1 MTESNQ
7 TIQEIAKPIRQFEIS
22 QKGGHIADIVAVP
35 RDYEL
40 RSTKGFID
48 ETLPAP
54 RRRKGISYHATPD
67 SLSAHLDRY
76 KSDTTVLFA
85 DFKATRL
92 TAVYNYNPAGGEEDK
107 ALFGDHRAVLNL
119 EKSEELKKWEEFC
132 AEEKTSEQMSYFFES
147 RAVDLIDLSDVP
159 EGHQS
164 RIERINK
171 IGGIV
176 AAPNAITKIIPTL
189 KIVETS
195 VVQNTVS
202 ISSGECDI
210 IYKNEHAASDS
221 QGEKMTVPGW
231 FLIAIPLFKKG
242 FFDTIPVRLR
252 YRKKSGVIYWSCM
265 LLDIEKYTEDAYEDL
280 VNSVATAHTLPL
292 FNGNPE

>member
-1 MTESNQ
+1 MTEPNQ
-7 TIQEIAKPIRQFEIS
+7 TIQEVAKPIRQFEIS
-22 QKGGHIADIVAVP
+22 QESGHIADIVAVP
-35 RDYEL
+35 KDYEL
-40 RSTKGFID
+40 KSTKSFID

-54 RRRKGISYHATPD
+54 RRRRGTSNHTTPD
-67 SLSAHLDRY
+67 SLSAHISRY
-76 KSDTTVLFA
+76 KSETTVLFA
-85 DFKATRL
+85 DFKTTRL
-92 TAVYNYNPAGGEEDK
+92 TAVYNYNPAGGKEAS

-119 EKSEELKKWEEFC
+119 EKSEELKKWQEFC
-132 AEEKTSEQMSYFFES
+132 AESKTSEQMSFFFEE

-202 ISSGECDI
+202 ISSGESDI
-210 IYKNEHAASDS
+210 IYKNEHSASNG

-252 YRKKSGVIYWSCM
+252 YRKKSGVILWSCT
-265 LLDIEKYTEDAYEDL
+265 LLDIEKYTEDAYEEL
-280 VNSVATAHTLPL
+280 VNSLATAHTLPL
-292 FNGNPE
+292 FNGTQE